1 MPLLRSALML
11 IALTMSGLS
20 GAFAQGWPDKPI
32 RMIVPY
38 AAGGATDAF
47 ARIVGGKLQEQ
58 LRVPVVV
65 ENRVGAGGN
74 IGAET
79 VARAAPDGNTI
90 LFNINGQAISPALYK
105 NLSFD
110 FDRDFIRVTQ
120 LVSTA
125 TVLTVHPGLPV
136 MSFQELVAYAKAHP
150 NKLNYGSTGIGNALH
165 LTMELLKRETGMDIE
180 MVPFRGDA
188 PLLQSLI
195 AGELQVALIPSSA
208 AKAHVDAGTI
218 RAIGTT
224 ASRRIAAFPD
234 VPTISEQGLPGFS
247 VQGWMGLFLPAKTP
261 QAIVDR
267 LAAEAKLAVNAAEV
281 APMLV
286 NFGMTPVT
294 STPAEFDALYRA
306 DREKFQRIVREA
318 NIPLQD

>member
-11 IALTMSGLS
+11 IALAMSGLS

-32 RMIVPY
+32 RMIVPD

-58 LRVPVVV
+58 LKVPVVV

-208 AKAHVDAGTI
+208 ARAHVDAGTI

-224 ASRRIAAFPD
+224 ASWRIAAFPD

-281 APMLV
+281 APMLI

>member
-11 IALTMSGLS
+11 IALAMSGLS

-58 LRVPVVV
+58 LKVPVVV

-208 AKAHVDAGTI
+208 ARAHVDAGTI

-224 ASRRIAAFPD
+224 ASWRIAAFPD

-281 APMLV
+281 APMLI

>member
-1 MPLLRSALML
+1 MLLLRGALAL
-11 IALTMSGLS
+11 IAMTISAVS
-20 GAFAQGWPDKPI
+20 GAYAQGWPDKPI

-58 LRVPVVV
+58 LKVPVVV

-125 TVLTVHPGLPV
+125 TVLTVHPSLPV
-136 MSFQELVAYAKAHP
+136 KTFQDLVAYAKAHP

-195 AGELQVALIPSSA
+195 SGELQVAIIPSSA
-208 AKAHVDAGTI
+208 AKAHVDAGAI

-224 ASRRIAAFPD
+224 AARRIAAFPD
-234 VPTISEQGLPGFS
+234 VATISEQGLPGFA
-247 VQGWMGLFLPAKTP
+247 VQGWMGLFLPARTP
-261 QAIVDR
+261 QAIVER
-267 LAAEAKLAVNAAEV
+267 LAAEARIAISTAEV

-294 STPAEFDALYRA
+294 STPAEFEALYRA